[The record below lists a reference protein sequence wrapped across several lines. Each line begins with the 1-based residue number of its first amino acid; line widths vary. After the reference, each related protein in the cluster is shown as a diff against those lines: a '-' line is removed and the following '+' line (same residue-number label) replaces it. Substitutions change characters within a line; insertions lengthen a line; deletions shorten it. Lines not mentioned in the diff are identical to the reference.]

1 MKTLKFLMLSCI
13 LALASCTTDPCVDVT
28 FYNDGVC
35 NDGTC
40 LCADCYEGADCSTEE
55 RAKYYGD
62 YIGTATF
69 FNADG
74 NEIDSYTD
82 TIPVVANGSIISGL
96 IADGIPLV
104 LSVSG
109 MGGFAIPPTATT
121 DPNGTPLTVSG
132 DGSFNSNILTIN
144 AKMEFAQ
151 DTLDYTFTGS
161 K

>member
-1 MKTLKFLMLSCI
+1 MKTIKFLILSCI
-13 LALASCTTDPCVDVT
+13 LALTSCTSDPCVDVT
-28 FYNDGVC
+28 CYNDGVC

-40 LCADCYEGADCSTEE
+40 LCADWYEGTDCNTEE
-55 RAKYYGD
+55 RAQYYGD

-121 DPNGTPLTVSG
+121 DPNGTPLTISG
-132 DGSFNSNILTIN
+132 DGSFDGNLLTIT
-144 AKMEFAQ
+144 ATMEFTSS
-151 DTLDYTFTGS
+151 TLDYTFTGS